1 MSLLET
7 TTPQPADGRATRFWS
22 SVREALRGS
31 HQDFTTGNLN
41 RSILLLAIP
50 MVLEMVL
57 ESLFAVVD
65 VFWVGRLG
73 ADAVATVG
81 LTESMLALW
90 FSPSGWA
97 YRCPPRRWWRGA
109 SAKKIRRTRPSPACR
124 PSCWDWRFRSFWVVP
139 AGWFAPKLLQLMG
152 ASPAIVATGSGYAR
166 IALGGCGAIV
176 MLFLNNAIFR
186 GAGDAA
192 IAMRL
197 LWVSNIINLILDP
210 CLIFGLRIGPVAFPH
225 MGVTGA
231 AMATFTGRSIGV
243 LYQFWRLA
251 RGTERLRALAYHLR
265 LNVGVMLRLLRVSLV
280 GILQFAIA
288 NASWIVLVRI
298 VSLFGADSVAGYT
311 VAIRIVVFFIL
322 PAWGL
327 SNAAATLVGQ
337 NLGAGKPERAAQA
350 VWRTGLYN
358 MLFLGAIGV
367 FFVVFARP
375 AVSLFVNDAAVIPI
389 AAAGAAHLCL
399 RQRGLRLRH
408 GDAAGLQRRRRH
420 LDPDGGELLRLLG
433 AGAAAGVGAGAPAG
447 PARRGRIPRHRDCG
461 VLHGGRRR
469 GAVPAGT
476 VEKEENLARTCGR
489 RSAELIAILR
499 QPGWL
504 RSLARPLKGREEPA
518 SDAVLS

>member
-1 MSLLET
+1 MSMLET
-7 TTPQPADGRATRFWS
+7 TAPQPADGRAASLWS

-31 HQDFTTGNLN
+31 HQDYTQGSLN

-81 LTESMLALW
+81 LTESILALV
-90 FSPSGWA
+90 FAIGLGVSLSTTA
-97 YRCPPRRWWRGA
+97 MVARRIGEKDPEDA
-109 SAKKIRRTRPSPACR
+109 AIAGVQAIVLGLAI
-124 PSCWDWRFRSFWVVP
+124 SFVLGLP
-139 AGWFAPKLLQLMG
+139 AGIFAPQLLKLMG
-152 ASPAIVATGSGYAR
+152 ASPALVASGSGYAR

-210 CLIFGLRIGPVAFPH
+210 CLIFGLGPFPR

-231 AMATFTGRSIGV
+231 ALATFTGRSIGV

-265 LNVGVMLRLLRVSLV
+265 LNMAVMLRLLRVSLV

-288 NASWIVLVRI
+288 NASWILLVRI
-298 VSLFGADSVAGYT
+298 VSLFGADAVAGYT

-327 SNAAATLVGQ
+327 ANAAATLVGQ
-337 NLGAGKPERAAQA
+337 NLGAGRPDRAAQA
-350 VWRTGLYN
+350 VWRTGFYN
-358 MLFLGAIGV
+358 MLFLGTIGV
-367 FFVVFARP
+367 FFVVFAGPVVR
-375 AVSLFVNDAAVIPI
+375 VFVNDPAVIPI
-389 AAAGAAHLCL
+389 AAVAL
-399 RQRGLRLRH
+399 RTFACGNV
-408 GDAAGLQRRRRH
+408 GYAYGMVMLQAFN
-420 LDPDGGELLRLLG
+420 G
-433 AGAAAGVGAGAPAG
+433 AGDTWTPTVVNFFGFW
-447 PARRGRIPRHRDCG
+447 
-461 VLHGGRRR
+461 VLEL
-469 GAVPAGT
+469 P
-476 VEKEENLARTCGR
+476 LA
-489 RSAELIAILR
+489 
-499 QPGWL
+499 WV
-504 RSLARPLKGREEPA
+504 LARPLGLRSEGAFLAIVIAECSMAVAGVILFRRGRWRGKKI
-518 SDAVLS
+518 